1 MYQAAIEQ
9 QSMISTTDIT
19 EITRLYQKDLR
30 KSISVT
36 LATKLAS
43 PFHVSELG
51 KLNTPEVVIAD
62 SLHPENADNGK
73 YDRCNRVLFLILHY
87 CCTSLDDVALSCINA
102 ITITSRK
109 NTTAFACPIPFHCG
123 PLLA

>member
-62 SLHPENADNGK
+62 SFFNAL
-73 YDRCNRVLFLILHY
+73 NRIKTIGYIQRMQTMVSMTDAIGFFFLF
-87 CCTSLDDVALSCINA
+87 S
-102 ITITSRK
+102 IT
-109 NTTAFACPIPFHCG
+109 AAPP
-123 PLLA
+123 